1 MATAEK
7 ECYHSSLLEACRR
20 LYGLLSVILSH
31 AGCLKH
37 YVVVS
42 VWFIIVALQQYDC
55 MLPFNLTSNKL
66 SRKLSG

>member
-1 MATAEK
+1 
-7 ECYHSSLLEACRR
+7 LLKTCRR
-20 LYGLLSVILSH
+20 LYGLLNVLLRR

-55 MLPFNLTSNKL
+55 MLSFNETSNKL